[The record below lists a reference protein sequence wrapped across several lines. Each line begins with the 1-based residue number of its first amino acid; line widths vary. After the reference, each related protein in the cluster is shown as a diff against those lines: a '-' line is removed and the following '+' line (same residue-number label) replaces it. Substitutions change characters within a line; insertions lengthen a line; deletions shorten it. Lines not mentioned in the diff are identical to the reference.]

1 MNSKQH
7 YASENGSEMGCTSIP
22 FNRRGFTPNLQY
34 KRVALKSREN
44 GCSCSTCDVEEF
56 CGENTH

>member
-7 YASENGSEMGCTSIP
+7 YASENDSEMRRTSIP
-22 FNRRGFTPNLQY
+22 FNRRGFAPNLQY

-44 GCSCSTCDVEEF
+44 GFPCVVKELR
-56 CGENTH
+56 GEVTH